1 MKEHAIRFK
10 KIGICTILAVFVIF
24 IAVGAFR
31 FAGLL
36 SVRRENAKDRWGLG
50 LPDGLERIYHKQT
63 ESFRGDGW
71 HYDVY
76 SVQPEEAW
84 LENLDTE
91 ADIEVEEFYDSA
103 VGELHIEREYCSF
116 LRGSKYKWKRH
127 ESEDGLTQAI
137 AVYDIGRGYLYVVA
151 YSI

>member
-1 MKEHAIRFK
+1 MKVQFK
-10 KIGICTILAVFVIF
+10 KMITCVALMSFVALIV
-24 IAVGAFR
+24 VGVFR
-31 FAGLL
+31 FVRLL
-36 SVRRENAKDRWGLG
+36 NARSEKDEDRWGLG

-76 SVQPEEAW
+76 NMQPDETW
-84 LENLDTE
+84 LGNLHIE
-91 ADIEVEEFYDSA
+91 ADGGVEEFYDAA
-103 VGELHIEREYCSF
+103 VEQLYVEREYCSD
-116 LRGSKYKWKRH
+116 LRGTKYLWKRH
-127 ESEDGLTQAI
+127 ESEDGLTQAV

>member
-1 MKEHAIRFK
+1 MKERVVLLK
-10 KIGICTILAVFVIF
+10 KIGIGVILAVFVIL
-24 IAVGAFR
+24 IAIGAFR
-31 FAGLL
+31 FTRLL
-36 SVRRENAKDRWGLG
+36 NVRRENAKDRWGLG

-76 SVQPEEAW
+76 SIQSGEPW
-84 LENLDTE
+84 LENLHTE
-91 ADIEVEEFYDSA
+91 ADIEVEEFYDAA
-103 VGELHIEREYCSF
+103 VGELHVEREYYSY

>member
-1 MKEHAIRFK
+1 MKERVVLLK
-10 KIGICTILAVFVIF
+10 KIGICVILAIFVIF
-24 IAVGAFR
+24 IAIGAFR

-36 SVRRENAKDRWGLG
+36 NVRSENAKDRWGLE

-76 SVQPEEAW
+76 SVQPGEPW
-84 LENLDTE
+84 LENLHTE
-91 ADIEVEEFYDSA
+91 ANIEVEEFYDSA
-103 VGELHIEREYCSF
+103 AGELHVEHEYYSY
-116 LRGSKYKWKRH
+116 LYGSKYKWKQH
-127 ESEDGLTQAI
+127 ESEDGLTR
-137 AVYDIGRGYLYVVA
+137 AVAAYDIGRGYLYVVA